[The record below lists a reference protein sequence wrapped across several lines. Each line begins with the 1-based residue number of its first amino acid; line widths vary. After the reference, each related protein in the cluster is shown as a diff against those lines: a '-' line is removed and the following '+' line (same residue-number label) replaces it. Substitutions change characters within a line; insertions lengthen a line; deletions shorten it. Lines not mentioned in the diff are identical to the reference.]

1 LLTDGRLGCLRPI
14 AVAPV
19 ECAPSSSRS
28 APPASGS
35 RAPDRSHGGAI
46 TGIVT
51 LLLGLALALIT
62 SLAAPV
68 APADALAVADLPEQP
83 PTAHVLDTAGVL
95 SRSGGAEIEKLLEG
109 LSSERVDARLITVNH
124 LDYGLSLDQLGSG
137 LLDRWRDS
145 GRGSGPQGSSP
156 LLLLLVDTQTRAT
169 AVVAEPVLERQLP
182 EELLR
187 START
192 TFAQPLKQGDR
203 YRQATVDALQR
214 LTTVLRGSEDPGE
227 PELQEAPVVV
237 SNIPSKE
244 ETAGSNAFT
253 WVIVLLVVGSV
264 VPMLTWWVFSR

>member
-1 LLTDGRLGCLRPI
+1 VVP
-14 AVAPV
+14 
-19 ECAPSSSRS
+19 
-28 APPASGS
+28 
-35 RAPDRSHGGAI
+35 
-46 TGIVT
+46 
-51 LLLGLALALIT
+51 LLLSLALALIAA
-62 SLAAPV
+62 LAPAV
-68 APADALAVADLPEQP
+68 APADALAVADLPQQP
-83 PTAHVLDTAGVL
+83 PPSHVLDTAGVL
-95 SRSGGAEIEKLLEG
+95 SRAGGAEIEKLLEG
-109 LSSERVDARLITVNH
+109 LDSDRVDARLITVNH
-124 LDYGLSLDQLGSG
+124 LDYGLGLEQLGSG
-137 LLDRWRDS
+137 LLDRWRQA
-145 GRGSGPQGSSP
+145 GEGNGSRDMP

-169 AVVAEPVLERQLP
+169 AVLVEPPLERQLP

-214 LTTVLRGSEDPGE
+214 LTTVLRGNEDPGE